1 MPLNSLYP
9 RGDCNEQGLVEDLI
23 IETIRATGQEFYYIP
38 RVLVAPDNVFGE
50 DNLSKF
56 LTAFQIEGY
65 LDNIDNFGGQGAFM
79 QKFGLFI
86 EEQGQV
92 TIARK
97 RWEQL
102 IGQYGTTI
110 IPTRPCEGDLL
121 YFEKAKS
128 LMEIKFVDHQ
138 NPFYQIG
145 RLFVYKLK
153 VELFQYSSERIDT
166 DMEEINRIALDLTF
180 DKAVYDNVPHPPQP
194 STERKY
200 GTNETFQTDGAT
212 LLDFTEH
219 NPFGEP

>member
-9 RGDCNEQGLVEDLI
+9 RGDTNEQNMVEDLI

-38 RVLVAPDNVFGE
+38 RVLVAPDEIFGE
-50 DNLSKF
+50 DNLSKY

-65 LDNIDNFGGQGAFM
+65 LDNIDNFGGQGSFI
-79 QKFGLFI
+79 QKFGLMI
-86 EEQGQV
+86 EEQGQI

-102 IGQYGTTI
+102 IGQYNATI

-128 LMEIKFVDHQ
+128 LFEIKFVDHQ

-166 DMEEINRIALDLTF
+166 DIEELNRMALDLTF
-180 DKAVYDNVPHPPQP
+180 DTSASDSVPHSPFP

-200 GTNETFQTDGAT
+200 GINEALNTEAAKN
-212 LLDFTEH
+212 LDFSEH
-219 NPFGEP
+219 NPFGE

>member
-9 RGDCNEQGLVEDLI
+9 RGDFNEQNMVEDLI

-38 RVLVAPDNVFGE
+38 RVLVAPDEVFGE
-50 DNLSKF
+50 DNLSKY

-65 LDNIDNFGGQGAFM
+65 LDNIDNFGGQGSFI

-86 EEQGQV
+86 EEQGQI

-102 IGQYGTTI
+102 IGQYNATV

-128 LMEIKFVDHQ
+128 LFEIKFVDHQ

-153 VELFQYSSERIDT
+153 VELFQYSNERIDT
-166 DMEEINRIALDLTF
+166 DIEELNRIALDLTF
-180 DKAVYDNVPHPPQP
+180 DTAADSVPHPPFP

-200 GTNETFQTDGAT
+200 GLNEVFQTESEKS
-212 LLDFTEH
+212 LDFSEH
-219 NPFGEP
+219 NPFGE